1 MRNYTK
7 RRILALL
14 GLMII
19 AGGCLGYLWSESGQ
33 QKSLPSMIPILPRG
47 GNLFGANTFTKHT
60 AAKNRTNTV
69 VEDAVIKA
77 TTTVITPQDKP
88 VTIATK
94 HEDIKTVLNI
104 TNEIRF
110 YDTRIVRN
118 STSPFLKNKCVSLK
132 IPDSNLTTPICVY
145 ERSTDIWVS
154 GSLLA
159 SGTWEK
165 DIMTKIKK
173 ALDKDLRTVFLDIGC
188 NIGVFTLMAAKLGHR
203 VVSVDP
209 LRKNL
214 FLLSRSLEQGQLT
227 ANVTLINNAVGDKVE
242 QITLHEYSN
251 NVGGTFV
258 KPASQSGVV
267 DEDHTAMAVTL
278 DHLTPLL
285 ANQTVVM
292 KMDIESYEWNAL
304 KRGYNFFNNVN
315 VKCIFM
321 EWAFHLKLPVSASGI
336 IGFMKK
342 FSFVPHANNVQ
353 LQFDKN
359 TTWPG
364 DIVWIKTHD
373 R

>member
-7 RRILALL
+7 WRSLAILVLT
-14 GLMII
+14 II
-19 AGGCLGYLWSESGQ
+19 AGGCLGYLWSGSGQ
-33 QKSLPSMIPILPRG
+33 QKSLPSMIPSLPREV
-47 GNLFGANTFTKHT
+47 NVFGANAFTKPL
-60 AAKNRTNTV
+60 APNPVAF
-69 VEDAVIKA
+69 EAVIKA
-77 TTTVITPQDKP
+77 ADTAVSAQNKP

-104 TNEIRF
+104 TDEIIF
-110 YDTRIVRN
+110 YETRIVNN
-118 STSPFLKNKCVSLK
+118 STSPLLKNKCVSLK
-132 IPDSNLTTPICVY
+132 IPDSQLTTPICVY
-145 ERSTDIWVS
+145 EKSVDVWIS
-154 GSLLA
+154 GSLLT
-159 SGTWEK
+159 SGTWEN
-165 DIMTKIKK
+165 DIMANIKK
-173 ALDKDLRTVFLDIGC
+173 ALDKDRRTAFLDLGC

-227 ANVTLINNAVGDKVE
+227 ANVYLLNNAVGDKVE
-242 QITLHEYSN
+242 QITLQEYKG

-258 KPASQSGVV
+258 KPASQSDVV
-267 DEDHTAMAVTL
+267 DEDHTAVAVTL

-292 KMDIESYEWNAL
+292 KIDVETYEWNAL
-304 KRGYNFFNNVN
+304 KCGYTFFEKVH

-321 EWAFHLKLPVSASGI
+321 EWASHKKTPVSAAGI

-342 FSFVPHANNVQ
+342 FSFVPHANNAQ

-364 DIVWIKTHD
+364 DIVWIKT
-373 R
+373 